1 MKGPTKPMCLL
12 PLAGSGEGIGFA
24 GTISQASANRCS
36 SLRKVRRVAQSR
48 RDEFQ
53 NHLIAGRRQLP
64 RRTPTA
70 VLKPLAPRSILHARR
85 KCHSSVRQ
93 QICVHSPLNGAGELH
108 SMFLESEIL
117 RLTASVREELD
128 QL

>member
-1 MKGPTKPMCLL
+1 MKGPIKPMCLL

-24 GTISQASANRCS
+24 GIISQAPANRCS

-53 NHLIAGRRQLP
+53 NHLMAGRRQPP
-64 RRTPTA
+64 RRNLTV
-70 VLKPLAPRSILHARR
+70 VLKPSAPHPVLLARR
-85 KCHSSVRQ
+85 NCHSPVRQ
-93 QICVHSPLNGAGELH
+93 QICIDSPLDRAGEMH
-108 SMFLESEIL
+108 QMFLESEIL
-117 RLTASVREELD
+117 RLTASVREGLD